1 MRRLVALILTLLAAG
16 CADLLVGPDAAT
28 DPPAMLEQVWRD
40 VDRHYSFFAIKDVN
54 WDSLHTVY
62 SGKVGPAA
70 SPAHLA
76 TAIGSLLMALKD
88 YHANLWTPFGAWQYF
103 GPAGRTAV
111 FSEFVVQDRY
121 LTDWS
126 ASPYGNLRFG
136 HLAPDIGYIRIPTFD
151 GSSFGPDMDV
161 ALRRLGGVRALVVDV
176 RGNGGGSNRNALD
189 VAARFVTGEHVYAYV
204 RFRSGPARGDFT
216 PPHAEAV
223 HWAGALYTGR
233 AIVLA
238 NRGTYSAAEMFV
250 LMMRTVPGVTVV
262 GDSTGGAGGNPLTR
276 ELPNGWTYRFSQTIT
291 SAPDGTTF
299 EGTGLAP
306 DLWVPG
312 NNVALMGGSDITLD
326 SALAVARR
334 ALP

>member
-1 MRRLVALILTLLAAG
+1 MRRLVALTLGLLSAG
-16 CADLLVGPDAAT
+16 CADLLVGPNAAT
-28 DPPAMLEQVWRD
+28 DPPAMFEQVWRD
-40 VDRHYSFFAIKDVN
+40 VDRHYSFFQIKDVN

-62 SGKVGPAA
+62 GGRVGPAA
-70 SPAHLA
+70 SPAYLA
-76 TAIGSLLMALKD
+76 STLGSLLIALKD
-88 YHANLWTPFGAWQYF
+88 YHATLWTPFGVWQYR
-103 GPAGRTAV
+103 GPVGRTWV
-111 FSEFVVQDRY
+111 FNEGVVRDRY
-121 LTDWS
+121 VTDWS
-126 ASPYGNLRFG
+126 TPPYGNLRFG
-136 HLAPDIGYIRIPTFD
+136 HLAPDIGYIWIPTFD
-151 GSSFGPDMDV
+151 GSSFGPDMDL
-161 ALRRLGGVRALVVDV
+161 ALARLSDVRALVVDV
-176 RGNGGGSNRNALD
+176 RDNGGGSNRNALD
-189 VAARFVTGEHVYAYV
+189 VASRFVTGEHVYAYM
-204 RFRSGPARGDFT
+204 RFRSGPAHGDFT
-216 PPHAEAV
+216 APHAELV

-276 ELPNGWTYRFSQTIT
+276 ELPNGWTYRFSQTVI

-312 NNVALMGGSDITLD
+312 SYAALTEGVDLALD

-334 ALP
+334 TSP